1 MHMIQAPGSAPLNA
15 DIVQD
20 LTRLNEVLLGDW
32 PLHPP
37 EGLAASAQAAWWLAL
52 HQMLGTDAGN
62 YFEQRATL
70 CRLHLDV
77 FQMRLYGPLRDN
89 ERFEK
94 ALSMLTSAKGRA
106 QFMREALCMGYHAA
120 TVEGALALDNPQ
132 PETFDDPDATG
143 PRAKPIRVS
152 SGRSTLGEL
161 LHTLHIWKNDQLAHE
176 IHELR
181 LSEGFEVHAFDWGVV
196 LDNTYTKMVFSW
208 ELMRSHELGLG
219 QRLFTDWS
227 LYGEREPRLQALRGT
242 LSDEG
247 KPLELHCTTSDAR
260 TVFIQFEVSSSLP
273 AAQAFGRWFHEV
285 YLPEVFPLQS
295 MRAMDSAFYYPL
307 TVFAR

>member
-15 DIVQD
+15 DILQD

-37 EGLAASAQAAWWLAL
+37 EGLAASAQAPWWSAL
-52 HQMLGTDAGN
+52 HQMHGTDAGN

-70 CRLHLDV
+70 CRLYLDV

-89 ERFEK
+89 GSFSK
-94 ALSMLTSAKGRA
+94 ALKMLSGAKGRA

-143 PRAKPIRVS
+143 LRAKPIRVS

-176 IHELR
+176 IHEMR
-181 LSEGFEVHAFDWGVV
+181 LSEGFEVHPFDWGVV

-227 LYGEREPRLQALRGT
+227 LYGEREPRLQALHGA

-247 KPLELHCTTSDAR
+247 TPLELHCTTSDAR

-285 YLPEVFPLQS
+285 YLPEVFPRQS
-295 MRAMDSAFYYPL
+295 ERALDPAFHYPL
-307 TVFAR
+307 MVFPR

>member
-1 MHMIQAPGSAPLNA
+1 MIQMPGSAPLNA

-20 LTRLNEVLLGDW
+20 LTRLSEVLLGNW
-32 PLHPP
+32 PLNPP
-37 EGLAASAQAAWWLAL
+37 EGLAASAQVEWWTAL
-52 HQMLGTDAGN
+52 HALHGTDAGN

-70 CRLHLDV
+70 CRLFLDV
-77 FQMRLYGPLRDN
+77 FQMRLYGPLKVN
-89 ERFEK
+89 ERFEN
-94 ALSMLTSAKGRA
+94 ALSMLTGAKGRA
-106 QFMREALCMGYHAA
+106 QFMREALSMGYHAA
-120 TVEGALALDNPQ
+120 TVDGALGLENPQ
-132 PETFDDPDATG
+132 PETFDDSGATE
-143 PRAKPIRVS
+143 RLAKPIRVS
-152 SGRSTLGEL
+152 SVRSPLEEL

-181 LSEGFEVHAFDWGVV
+181 LSEGFEVHPFDWGVV

-227 LYGEREPRLQALRGT
+227 LYGEREIRLQELRGS
-242 LSDEG
+242 LSDKG
-247 KPLELHCTTSDAR
+247 TPLELHCTTSDAR

-295 MRAMDSAFYYPL
+295 KRAIDPAFHYPL
-307 TVFAR
+307 TVFPR